1 MKQKSII
8 AVAGALTVATLS
20 LFGAGT
26 LVQAAPGERV
36 QLADAA
42 QMAAVKERQETM
54 KSIGGNMK
62 VVTEFVKDSKGTAAE
77 AQAAAAKINELAKTI
92 PSVFKVEA
100 SLSEMDAVGKNRGKP
115 EIWLNWDGFVDHA
128 KVLEDRSMA
137 LVGAFQGGDAGA
149 VQAAFGAMGKEGC
162 GGCHEDFRGPKVE

>member
-1 MKQKSII
+1 MKQKNLI
-8 AVAGALTVATLS
+8 AVAGALAVAAAG
-20 LFGAGT
+20 LFGADGM
-26 LVQAAPGERV
+26 VQAAQGERV

-62 VVTEFVKDSKGTAAE
+62 VVTEFVKESKGTAAE
-77 AQAAAAKINELAKTI
+77 AQAAAAKIGELAKTI
-92 PSVFKVEA
+92 PAIFEVEA
-100 SLSEMDAVGKNRGKP
+100 SLSEMDAVGKNRAKP
-115 EIWLNWDGFVDHA
+115 EIWLNWDGFVMRA
-128 KVLEDRSMA
+128 KTLEDRSMT
-137 LVGAFQGGDAGA
+137 LVGAFQGGDAAA